1 MLTVITAAPAAVM
14 ASAKFSMDAH
24 IPRAPAKRTA
34 SRHSRPLCATT
45 VAQLCAEFRKL
56 YRRFCI
62 IDAALSAT
70 VPNQYMMLRKLPICL
85 LLGLTAL
92 TAGPVLGLDS
102 RAYIEKSV
110 TLIESGEYSLARTY
124 LAPALIDYRLS
135 ASERSRAFYL
145 RGYSYLADDL
155 PVAASKDYNRALEFN
170 SENPAALAA
179 LGHLHFRGLG
189 MPQDEVVAFGLYSQA
204 AELDH
209 RGAQIHLGFSYLE
222 GRGVE
227 QNVVLARQWLE
238 GPAAAENPAAM
249 NFLARSYRVEFA
261 DPAEPELARQWYER
275 AFAAGAADSLV
286 SLAYMHQK
294 GEFGEIDH
302 VAALR
307 VFTEAA
313 SAGSSAALVSLGHLY
328 LAGDGVT
335 ADAARALALFEQAA
349 EQGNPASYLSIG
361 HLYETGTGVAQ
372 NLATAQAWY
381 EQGANAG
388 VMSAQLRLVYLLL
401 NQGESTAALPWLAQA
416 AEAENPIAHNDYAW
430 LLATNPDDTIRDGA
444 LALSYAQRAVAKVQ
458 TPAYLDTLAA
468 AYAELGQ
475 FAEAVA
481 TQEQAIA
488 LVDDAQSELAAE
500 LQGHLLAYRDGKPWR
515 E

>member
-1 MLTVITAAPAAVM
+1 
-14 ASAKFSMDAH
+14 
-24 IPRAPAKRTA
+24 
-34 SRHSRPLCATT
+34 
-45 VAQLCAEFRKL
+45 
-56 YRRFCI
+56 
-62 IDAALSAT
+62 
-70 VPNQYMMLRKLPICL
+70 MMLRTPVICL
-85 LLGLTAL
+85 LFSLAAV
-92 TAGPVLGLDS
+92 TAGHGVALDS

-135 ASERSRAFYL
+135 AGERSRAFYL

-155 PVAASKDYNRALEFN
+155 PVAAGKDYNRALEFN
-170 SENPAALAA
+170 PENPAALAA

-189 MPQDEVVAFGLYSQA
+189 LPQDEAVAFGLYTQA
-204 AELDH
+204 AKLDH
-209 RGAQIHLGFSYLE
+209 PGAQVHVGLSYLE

-227 QNVVLARQWLE
+227 QDVVLARQWLE
-238 GPAAAENPAAM
+238 EPAEAENPAAM

-275 AFAAGAADSLV
+275 AFAAGSADALV

-294 GEFGEIDH
+294 GEFGEVDR
-302 VAALR
+302 AEALR
-307 VFTEAA
+307 LFTEAA
-313 SAGSSAALVSLGHLY
+313 DAGSSTALVSLGHLH
-328 LAGDGVT
+328 LEGDAVK
-335 ADAARALALFEQAA
+335 ADPAHALSLFEQAA
-349 EQGNPASYLSIG
+349 EQGNPASYLSLG
-361 HLYETGTGVAQ
+361 HLYETGTGVEQ
-372 NLATAQAWY
+372 NLATAESWF
-381 EQGANAG
+381 ERGAEAG
-388 VMSAQLRLVYLLL
+388 VTGAQLRLVYLLL
-401 NQGESTAALPWLAQA
+401 SQGESTAALPWLAQA
-416 AEAENPIAHNDYAW
+416 AATESPIAHNDYAW
-430 LLATNPDDTIRDGA
+430 LLATNPDDTIRDGE
-444 LALSYAQRAVAKVQ
+444 LALSFAQRAVAKVQ

-475 FAEAVA
+475 FTEAVT